1 MTGKKAF
8 SIKHF
13 LQISLAVMLLFLL
26 IISTLYSLFIYTFS
40 RDQFESSFQTFSESI
55 EAQLDSQFRNVEH
68 SVTQLSYFSNMQ
80 EILFSKKPLV
90 YLNNISGCNQ
100 LWGYL
105 KTSLPIIT
113 EVIITSPY
121 GHTFYSG
128 TTGKYRYQ
136 KFAEK
141 IIQENKNMSREPF
154 FLTIPPGDDSNQ
166 LPQLVYCFP
175 VHNTLL
181 SGYISDEY
189 ALGMAL
195 IDVNTLV
202 GLSSSEKY
210 VGEIKAILY
219 HNNIVY
225 ISREAS
231 QLEMSALLQQPQD
244 QGKAKGLAACNSQT
258 ASPFGCLNNFYFRIL
273 SNFLGSLHKFRIGN
287 VEYTCHTVTLENID
301 MSMIDIVPTANLLQS
316 SAQTRI
322 IATTILLGTC
332 ACLIFSTWLIQ
343 HYISKP
349 INQMI
354 ADMQDIQAGIRKSL
368 TLPNLSDLRYLAES
382 INQTLNVLDIAN
394 RRQLEMSHT
403 LYQTTLAQKQAQLNA
418 YKNQI
423 SPHFLFNTLES
434 MRSMAHHYQVPI
446 LENML
451 TSLSSL
457 FRYSLRSNLVVSL
470 KEELNHVQH
479 YFNVMD
485 MRSPLRYELRVD
497 ISSKALSHSL
507 LSMILQPI
515 VENSITHGFQRKR
528 KPCILFIQGQVNEES
543 GILLLKIADNG
554 IGIPLEKIQEIEQRY
569 FQEGDALHNDHI
581 GLDNV
586 LRRLHLFYGKDFG
599 FSLRS
604 QENHYTVITLYIPNF
619 PSEPSR

>member
-1 MTGKKAF
+1 MTGKKSI

-13 LQISLAVMLLFLL
+13 LRISLAVMLLFLF
-26 IISTLYSLFIYTFS
+26 IISALYSLFIYTFS
-40 RDQFESSFQTFSESI
+40 KDQFESSFQTFSESI
-55 EAQLDSQFRNVEH
+55 EAQLDSQFRNVEQ

-100 LWGYL
+100 LWDYL

-136 KFAEK
+136 QFAKK
-141 IIQENKNMSREPF
+141 ILQDNKNMSREPF

-175 VHNTLL
+175 VYNTLL
-181 SGYISDEY
+181 PGYISNEY

-195 IDVNTLV
+195 IDINALV
-202 GLSSSEKY
+202 DLSSSEKY

-219 HNNIVY
+219 HDNIVY

-231 QLEMSALLQQPQD
+231 QLEMAALYKRA
-244 QGKAKGLAACNSQT
+244 QGKFQ
-258 ASPFGCLNNFYFRIL
+258 ID
-273 SNFLGSLHKFRIGN
+273 N
-287 VEYTCHTVTLENID
+287 VEFTCHTVMLEDIG
-301 MSMIDIVPTANLLQS
+301 MSMIDMVPTANLLQS
-316 SAQTRI
+316 SAQIRI
-322 IATTILLGTC
+322 IATTVLLGTC

-343 HYISKP
+343 HYISVP

-368 TLPNLSDLRYLAES
+368 TLPNLSDLRYLTKS
-382 INQTLNVLDIAN
+382 INQTLNVLDISN

-423 SPHFLFNTLES
+423 NPHFLFNTLES

-457 FRYSLRSNLVVSL
+457 FRYSLRSSLVVSL

-485 MRSPLRYELRVD
+485 MRSPP
-497 ISSKALSHSL
+497 AL
-507 LSMILQPI
+507 
-515 VENSITHGFQRKR
+515 
-528 KPCILFIQGQVNEES
+528 
-543 GILLLKIADNG
+543 
-554 IGIPLEKIQEIEQRY
+554 
-569 FQEGDALHNDHI
+569 
-581 GLDNV
+581 
-586 LRRLHLFYGKDFG
+586 
-599 FSLRS
+599 
-604 QENHYTVITLYIPNF
+604 
-619 PSEPSR
+619 

>member
-1 MTGKKAF
+1 
-8 SIKHF
+8 
-13 LQISLAVMLLFLL
+13 
-26 IISTLYSLFIYTFS
+26 
-40 RDQFESSFQTFSESI
+40 
-55 EAQLDSQFRNVEH
+55 
-68 SVTQLSYFSNMQ
+68 MQ

-128 TTGKYRYQ
+128 TIGKYRYQ
-136 KFAEK
+136 QFAKK
-141 IIQENKNMSREPF
+141 ILQDNKNMSREPF

-175 VHNTLL
+175 VYNTLL
-181 SGYISDEY
+181 PGYISNEY

-195 IDVNTLV
+195 IDINALV
-202 GLSSSEKY
+202 DLSSSENY

-219 HNNIVY
+219 HDNIVY

-231 QLEMSALLQQPQD
+231 QLEMAALYKRVR
-244 QGKAKGLAACNSQT
+244 G
-258 ASPFGCLNNFYFRIL
+258 
-273 SNFLGSLHKFRIGN
+273 KFRIDN
-287 VEYTCHTVTLENID
+287 VEFTCHTVMLENIG
-301 MSMIDIVPTANLLQS
+301 MSMIDMVPTANLLQS
-316 SAQTRI
+316 SAQIRI
-322 IATTILLGTC
+322 IATTVLLGTC

-343 HYISKP
+343 HYISVP

-368 TLPNLSDLRYLAES
+368 TLPNLSDLRYLTES
-382 INQTLNVLDIAN
+382 INQTLNVLDISN

-423 SPHFLFNTLES
+423 NPHFLFNTLES

-457 FRYSLRSNLVVSL
+457 FRYSLRSSLVVSL

-497 ISSKALSHSL
+497 ISSKALSHPL
-507 LSMILQPI
+507 LSMVLQPI

-569 FQEGDALHNDHI
+569 FQEEEALHNDHI

-586 LRRLHLFYGKDFG
+586 LRRLHLFYGKDFR

-604 QENHYTVITLYIPNF
+604 QENHYTVITLYIPNS

>member
-1 MTGKKAF
+1 M
-8 SIKHF
+8 
-13 LQISLAVMLLFLL
+13 
-26 IISTLYSLFIYTFS
+26 
-40 RDQFESSFQTFSESI
+40 
-55 EAQLDSQFRNVEH
+55 
-68 SVTQLSYFSNMQ
+68 
-80 EILFSKKPLV
+80 
-90 YLNNISGCNQ
+90 
-100 LWGYL
+100 

-121 GHTFYSG
+121 GHSFYSG
-128 TTGKYRYQ
+128 TTEKYRYQ
-136 KFAEK
+136 QFAKK
-141 IIQENKNMSREPF
+141 ILQDNKNMPRESF

-166 LPQLVYCFP
+166 LPQLVYYFP
-175 VHNTLL
+175 VYNTLL
-181 SGYISDEY
+181 PGYISNEY

-195 IDVNTLV
+195 IDVNALV
-202 GLSSSEKY
+202 DLSSSEKY

-219 HNNIVY
+219 HDNIVY

-231 QLEMSALLQQPQD
+231 QLEMSALYKRA
-244 QGKAKGLAACNSQT
+244 QG
-258 ASPFGCLNNFYFRIL
+258 
-273 SNFLGSLHKFRIGN
+273 KFRIDN
-287 VEYTCHTVTLENID
+287 VEFTCHTVMLEDIG
-301 MSMIDIVPTANLLQS
+301 MSMIDMVPTANLLQS
-316 SAQTRI
+316 SAQIRI
-322 IATTILLGTC
+322 IATTVLLGTC

-343 HYISKP
+343 HYISVP

-368 TLPNLSDLRYLAES
+368 TLPNLSDLRYLTES
-382 INQTLNVLDIAN
+382 INQTLNVLDISN

-423 SPHFLFNTLES
+423 NPHFLFNTLES

-457 FRYSLRSNLVVSL
+457 FRYSLRSSLVVSL

-497 ISSKALSHSL
+497 ISSKALSRPL
-507 LSMILQPI
+507 LSMVLQPI

-569 FQEGDALHNDHI
+569 FQEEEALHNDHI

-586 LRRLHLFYGKDFG
+586 LRRLHLFYGKDFR

>member
-1 MTGKKAF
+1 MTGKKSI

-13 LQISLAVMLLFLL
+13 LRISLAVMLLFLF
-26 IISTLYSLFIYTFS
+26 IISAFYSLFIYTFS
-40 RDQFESSFQTFSESI
+40 KDQFESSFQTFSESI

-68 SVTQLSYFSNMQ
+68 SVTQLSCFSNMQ

-128 TTGKYRYQ
+128 TIGKYRYQ
-136 KFAEK
+136 QFAKK
-141 IIQENKNMSREPF
+141 ILQDNKNMSREPF

-175 VHNTLL
+175 VYNTLL
-181 SGYISDEY
+181 PGYISNEYAFSNEY

-195 IDVNTLV
+195 IDINALV
-202 GLSSSEKY
+202 DLSSSENY

-219 HNNIVY
+219 HDNIVY

-231 QLEMSALLQQPQD
+231 QLEMAALYKRVR
-244 QGKAKGLAACNSQT
+244 G
-258 ASPFGCLNNFYFRIL
+258 
-273 SNFLGSLHKFRIGN
+273 KFRIDN
-287 VEYTCHTVTLENID
+287 VEFTCHTVMLENIG
-301 MSMIDIVPTANLLQS
+301 MSMIDMVPTANLLQS
-316 SAQTRI
+316 SAQIRI
-322 IATTILLGTC
+322 IATTVLLGTC

-343 HYISKP
+343 HYISVP

-368 TLPNLSDLRYLAES
+368 TLPNLSDLRYLTES
-382 INQTLNVLDIAN
+382 INQTLNVLDISN

-423 SPHFLFNTLES
+423 NPHFLFNTLES

-457 FRYSLRSNLVVSL
+457 FRYSLRSSLVVSL

-497 ISSKALSHSL
+497 ISSKALSHPL
-507 LSMILQPI
+507 LSMVLQPI
-515 VENSITHGFQRKR
+515 AENSITHGFQRKR

-569 FQEGDALHNDHI
+569 FQEEEALHNDHI

-586 LRRLHLFYGKDFG
+586 LRRLHLFYGKDFR

>member
-1 MTGKKAF
+1 
-8 SIKHF
+8 
-13 LQISLAVMLLFLL
+13 
-26 IISTLYSLFIYTFS
+26 
-40 RDQFESSFQTFSESI
+40 
-55 EAQLDSQFRNVEH
+55 
-68 SVTQLSYFSNMQ
+68 
-80 EILFSKKPLV
+80 
-90 YLNNISGCNQ
+90 
-100 LWGYL
+100 
-105 KTSLPIIT
+105 
-113 EVIITSPY
+113 
-121 GHTFYSG
+121 
-128 TTGKYRYQ
+128 
-136 KFAEK
+136 
-141 IIQENKNMSREPF
+141 
-154 FLTIPPGDDSNQ
+154 
-166 LPQLVYCFP
+166 
-175 VHNTLL
+175 
-181 SGYISDEY
+181 
-189 ALGMAL
+189 
-195 IDVNTLV
+195 
-202 GLSSSEKY
+202 
-210 VGEIKAILY
+210 
-219 HNNIVY
+219 
-225 ISREAS
+225 
-231 QLEMSALLQQPQD
+231 
-244 QGKAKGLAACNSQT
+244 
-258 ASPFGCLNNFYFRIL
+258 
-273 SNFLGSLHKFRIGN
+273 
-287 VEYTCHTVTLENID
+287 
-301 MSMIDIVPTANLLQS
+301 
-316 SAQTRI
+316 
-322 IATTILLGTC
+322 
-332 ACLIFSTWLIQ
+332 
-343 HYISKP
+343 
-349 INQMI
+349 
-354 ADMQDIQAGIRKSL
+354 MQDIQAGIRKSL

-423 SPHFLFNTLES
+423 NPHFLFNTLES

-569 FQEGDALHNDHI
+569 SQEGEALHNDHI

-586 LRRLHLFYGKDFG
+586 LRRLHLFYGKNFR